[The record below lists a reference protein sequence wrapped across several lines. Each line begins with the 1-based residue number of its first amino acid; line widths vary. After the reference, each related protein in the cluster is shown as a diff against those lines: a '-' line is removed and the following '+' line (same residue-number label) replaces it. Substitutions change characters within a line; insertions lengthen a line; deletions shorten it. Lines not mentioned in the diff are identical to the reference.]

1 MTEKT
6 RKILKAVADKNGVTA
21 EQVENEIKK
30 AIRQAMTTTDPKAQ
44 ALWRQ
49 IAPDGNEPDLDTFL
63 EFVANKICLQ

>member
-6 RKILKAVADKNGVTA
+6 RKIIQSIAEKEGVSTA
-21 EQVENEIKK
+21 YVENEMRK

-49 IAPDGNEPDLDTFL
+49 IAPDGNEPDMDTFL

>member
-6 RKILKAVADKNGVTA
+6 RKIIQSIAEKERVSTA
-21 EQVENEIKK
+21 YVENEMRK

>member
-63 EFVANKICLQ
+63 EFVANKNCLQ

>member
-30 AIRQAMTTTDPKAQ
+30 AIRQAMASDDPQAQ
-44 ALWRQ
+44 ALWKQ
-49 IAPDGNEPDLDTFL
+49 IAPDGSEPDLDAFL
-63 EFVANKICLQ
+63 EFVTNKIYLQ